1 MHEIFFY
8 MSIGLLV
15 IAVAIV
21 STIQIEKMVKF
32 KLLSSL
38 FKDLSESEKQKV
50 KVAKMLFLLSLVSL
64 IIGVLVQTRAL

>member
-1 MHEIFFY
+1 